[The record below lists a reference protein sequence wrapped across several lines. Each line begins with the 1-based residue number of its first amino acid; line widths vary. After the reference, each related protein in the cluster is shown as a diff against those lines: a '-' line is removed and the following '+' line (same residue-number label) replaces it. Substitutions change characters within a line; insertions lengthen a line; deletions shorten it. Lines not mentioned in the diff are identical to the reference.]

1 MSFSADMED
10 EMEEVEFCSDTSNI
24 QDEIER
30 EEMDEA
36 GPESGKFSS
45 EDVWLSKYPLF
56 STEYGKALHVGK
68 ISMQGFPAANALH
81 GKFSDVQGFPDI

>member
-1 MSFSADMED
+1 MIDALIFFLGRWR
-10 EMEEVEFCSDTSNI
+10 V
-24 QDEIER
+24 
-30 EEMDEA
+30 
-36 GPESGKFSS
+36 KFSS